1 MAIEVFNRYE
11 VKYLLNKTQYE
22 NILSAVPEYMTSD
35 KYNKNNTFYSISNLY
50 LDSNEDYFI
59 RRSIEKP
66 VYKEKLR
73 LRAYGTP
80 ALDDIVY
87 LEIKKKFK
95 GLVNK
100 RRTPFILQEAY
111 NFLNNGTIPSESKL
125 NGQVFREIEYVMKL
139 FNSYPKVYISYD
151 RLAFFAKDNNDFR
164 MTIDTNIQTR
174 RDDLRLENGMY
185 GEQLLPPGTYLM
197 EAKAAGAFPIW
208 FCHLLSKNK
217 IYSTSFSKY
226 GEEYKKFYKE
236 HKYA

>member
-11 VKYLLNKTQYE
+11 VKYLLNQTQYE

-35 KYNKNNTFYSISNLY
+35 QYNKNNTFYSISNLY

-66 VYKEKLR
+66 VFKEKLR

-100 RRTPFILQEAY
+100 RRTPFILREAY
-111 NFLNNGTIPSESKL
+111 
-125 NGQVFREIEYVMKL
+125 
-139 FNSYPKVYISYD
+139 
-151 RLAFFAKDNNDFR
+151 
-164 MTIDTNIQTR
+164 
-174 RDDLRLENGMY
+174 
-185 GEQLLPPGTYLM
+185 
-197 EAKAAGAFPIW
+197 
-208 FCHLLSKNK
+208 
-217 IYSTSFSKY
+217 
-226 GEEYKKFYKE
+226 
-236 HKYA
+236 

>member
-1 MAIEVFNRYE
+1 M
-11 VKYLLNKTQYE
+11 
-22 NILSAVPEYMTSD
+22 
-35 KYNKNNTFYSISNLY
+35 
-50 LDSNEDYFI
+50 
-59 RRSIEKP
+59 
-66 VYKEKLR
+66 
-73 LRAYGTP
+73 
-80 ALDDIVY
+80 
-87 LEIKKKFK
+87 
-95 GLVNK
+95 
-100 RRTPFILQEAY
+100 
-111 NFLNNGTIPSESKL
+111 
-125 NGQVFREIEYVMKL
+125 FREIEYVMKL

-208 FCHLLSKNK
+208 FCQLLSKNK

>member
-66 VYKEKLR
+66 VFKEKLR

-151 RLAFFAKDNNDFR
+151 RLAFFAKDNGDFR

-185 GEQLLPPGTYLM
+185 GEQLLPPGT
-197 EAKAAGAFPIW
+197 
-208 FCHLLSKNK
+208 
-217 IYSTSFSKY
+217 
-226 GEEYKKFYKE
+226 
-236 HKYA
+236 

>member
-66 VYKEKLR
+66 VFKEKLR

-151 RLAFFAKDNNDFR
+151 RLAFFAKDNGDF
-164 MTIDTNIQTR
+164 
-174 RDDLRLENGMY
+174 
-185 GEQLLPPGTYLM
+185 
-197 EAKAAGAFPIW
+197 
-208 FCHLLSKNK
+208 
-217 IYSTSFSKY
+217 
-226 GEEYKKFYKE
+226 
-236 HKYA
+236 

>member
-66 VYKEKLR
+66 VFKEKLR

-151 RLAFFAKDNNDFR
+151 RLAFFAKNNNDFR

-174 RDDLRLENGMY
+174 RDGLKTECTANSCF
-185 GEQLLPPGTYLM
+185 LPALT
-197 EAKAAGAFPIW
+197 
-208 FCHLLSKNK
+208 
-217 IYSTSFSKY
+217 
-226 GEEYKKFYKE
+226 
-236 HKYA
+236 

>member
-11 VKYLLNKTQYE
+11 VKYLLNQAQYE

-35 KYNKNNTFYSISNLY
+35 QYNKNNTFYSISNLY

-66 VYKEKLR
+66 VFKEKLR

-80 ALDDIVY
+80 ALDDTVY

-100 RRTPFILQEAY
+100 RRTPFILREAY
-111 NFLNNGTIPSESKL
+111 DFLDNGTMPSESKL
-125 NGQVFREIEYVMKL
+125 NGQVFREIEYAMKL

-197 EAKAAGAFPIW
+197 EAKAAGAFPIR
-208 FCHLLSKNK
+208 FCHLLSENK

-226 GEEYKKFYKE
+226 GEEYKEFYQAP
-236 HKYA
+236 KYA